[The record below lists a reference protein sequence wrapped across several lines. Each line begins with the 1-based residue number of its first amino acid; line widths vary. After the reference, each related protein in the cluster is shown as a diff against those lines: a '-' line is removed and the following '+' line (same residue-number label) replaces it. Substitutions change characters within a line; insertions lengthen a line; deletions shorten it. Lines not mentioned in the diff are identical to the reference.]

1 MERHSI
7 RSLTSILFLVTVLTG
22 CAPFT
27 QYRTKYELCVNPTPT
42 FSQACETHALQQ
54 LPAADGASYLLG
66 FIEFDDQGQ
75 IWDRKQMWS
84 VIDKLSAEAANK
96 DLLMVVFVHGWK
108 HSAAPNDENI
118 ETFRKVLAGLSED
131 ENHISRQTG
140 MPARQI
146 AGVYLGWRGGSVTA
160 PIAKELTFWDRKN
173 TAQKVGHG
181 GVTEV
186 LNRLELIK
194 RDKDSTIQGG
204 SGTRLAII
212 GHSFGGAVVYTALA
226 QILESRFVRTTGPAG
241 IQSNVDSFGNLIV
254 LINPAFEATLF
265 SPLSDMS
272 SERGTYFGS
281 QLPIMAVLTS
291 EADYATR
298 YAFQAGRIFST
309 LFEKDRDIKRKNAVT
324 KQEEFID
331 EGKADVTAVGHFEP
345 YRTHKLYPSNE
356 VARDKITELSSSES
370 IRSVLQASSAWENDK
385 PGSKISLA
393 GLTLERTNTSAG
405 RNPYLVIRV
414 DKELITDHNDIDD
427 PRIVAF
433 IKQLILIST
442 QSAERKEL
450 IYKAPGYSPPL
461 Q

>member
-118 ETFRKVLAGLSED
+118 ETFRKVLARLSED
-131 ENHISRQTG
+131 ENHISHLTGLPTRQV
-140 MPARQI
+140 

-204 SGTRLAII
+204 SGTRLTII

-254 LINPAFEATLF
+254 LINPAFEASLF

-281 QLPIMAVLTS
+281 QLPVMAVLTS

-298 YAFQAGRIFST
+298 YAFTAGRIFST
-309 LFEKDRDIKRKNAVT
+309 LFEKERDIKRKNAVT

>member
-118 ETFRKVLAGLSED
+118 ETFRKVLARLSED
-131 ENHISRQTG
+131 ENLISHLTGLPTRQV
-140 MPARQI
+140 

-442 QSAERKEL
+442 QSAEQKEL